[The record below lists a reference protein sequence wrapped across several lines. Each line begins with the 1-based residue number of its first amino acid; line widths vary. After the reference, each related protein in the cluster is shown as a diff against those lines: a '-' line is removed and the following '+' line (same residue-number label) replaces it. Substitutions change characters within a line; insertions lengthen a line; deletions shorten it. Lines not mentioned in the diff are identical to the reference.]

1 MRIRTLSILYTFFYS
16 VTLFGIFFT
25 KILSYSY
32 AHGYTIQKNSYDNL
46 KAILVS
52 KDSKMKEKIFKE
64 WKDDPDI
71 KIMLKLADLI
81 LDKNSDVSYL
91 ASAILGTMAVKRQN
105 SIVLKIVGY
114 EGKMA
119 ITDVDL
125 EMEKLGSKLTEQIL
139 DSDRNLVDDY
149 RTNMNI
155 VSVLGKLK
163 YKKSAD
169 KIRKILNNTEETW
182 WGKFLISRALNALGQ
197 IKDLSAI
204 DDIAQ
209 FKDSD
214 DEDLKSD
221 ALRALKAIREPH
233 KPAYLGLSKIL
244 HKDEIWQGEI
254 ILRKTLEIPKNIKL
268 IIKSGTTIQAKND
281 AMIKVKGTLI
291 ARGKEAGITFKG
303 YFNSIKF
310 IDNNSSGTLK
320 NCRIEA
326 GGTAAIICKGASPVI
341 RENTIIIR
349 GYKRSPAGIYC
360 DDKASPIIEKN
371 KIIFGGKTGGG
382 TSQSVIISN
391 NSSPIIRENTIENYQ
406 IGVHICEQSINYK
419 PIIENNEI
427 INGVLDVF
435 DETYQ
440 GKCNLKQVFV
450 SREIYRAL
458 SVEKKRYKGRDILS
472 IYAYA
477 SPISTTTEIYRLSYQ
492 KKKYLL
498 RHSTIKHKKELKPV
512 FQDKKDQKIKL
523 KCCKK
528 ANLFQ
533 ITSGLGIM
541 KLEGCRDTSP
551 SFLLLLYKKKQKNT
565 VVWRSPKFD
574 RGMIIPAVLN
584 LDGKKKPEL
593 VICTGRWCEG
603 KGRIFVFQEAVK

>member
-1 MRIRTLSILYTFFYS
+1 MRIQPLHTFYS
-16 VTLFGIFFT
+16 ISLFSIFFVG
-25 KILSYSY
+25 ILSYSY
-32 AHGYTIQKNSYDNL
+32 AHGYTMQENAYDNV

-52 KDSKMKEKIFKE
+52 KDSKMRDKIFKE
-64 WKDDPDI
+64 WDDSPDI
-71 KIMLKLADLI
+71 RIMLKLADLI
-81 LDKNSDVSYL
+81 LDKNSDVSYS
-91 ASAILGTMAVKRQN
+91 ASARLGKMAVKRQN
-105 SIVLKIVGY
+105 SIVLKIVRY

-125 EMEKLGSKLTEQIL
+125 EINKLGSKLTKQIF
-139 DSDRNLVDDY
+139 DGNRIDDY

-169 KIRKILNNTEETW
+169 RIRKILNSTEETW
-182 WGKFLISRALNALGQ
+182 WGKFLISRALVALGQ
-197 IKDLSAI
+197 IKDVKAVA
-204 DDIAQ
+204 DIEQ

-214 DEDLKSD
+214 DKDLKSD

-254 ILRKTLEIPKNIKL
+254 ILRKHLEIPRNIKL
-268 IIKSGTTIQAKND
+268 IIKPGTTIQAEKD
-281 AMIKVKGTLI
+281 AMIKVSGTLI
-291 ARGKEAGITFKG
+291 ACGGEAGITFKG

-320 NCRIEA
+320 NCIIESK
-326 GGTAAIICKGASPVI
+326 GIVAAIICKGASPVI

-349 GYKRSPAGIYC
+349 GYGSPAAVYC
-360 DDKASPIIEKN
+360 DDKASPIIEGN
-371 KIIFGGKTGGG
+371 KIRFGRKKAGG
-382 TSQSVIISN
+382 TSQSAIISN
-391 NSSPIIRENTIENYQ
+391 NSSPIIRGNTIENYK

-419 PIIENNEI
+419 PTIENNEI

-458 SVEKKRYKGRDILS
+458 SVEKERYKGRDILS

-477 SPISTTTEIYRLSYQ
+477 SPMSTTTEIYRLSYQ

-498 RHSTIKHKKELKPV
+498 EHSSIKYKKEFETS
-512 FQDKKDQKIKL
+512 FQNKKDQKIKL

-528 ANLFQ
+528 ASLFK

-541 KLEGCRDTSP
+541 RLEGCQDTSP
-551 SFLLLLYKKKQKNT
+551 SFLLFLYKKGQKNT

-574 RGMIIPAVLN
+574 RGVIVPAVLN
-584 LDGKKKPEL
+584 LDGKKRPEL